1 MEPNQ
6 SISTWQRPKTT
17 KLYVHPPFAER
28 FVTLW
33 PDFKIVNGLITDEPV
48 KSYEAFGAL
57 FFLGEPFQ
65 HLDWQK
71 TRFITR
77 DDGIPIHHM
86 CYDAGD
92 YRLEMECFCSMARD
106 PVTFCRVWV
115 TNTSA
120 WPVESTLSILP
131 RSGDERYLTEYHWDG
146 YGTYAPG
153 ANTWHMLP
161 TDWRY
166 DGQGALAEGE
176 RRIAI
181 HNPAALSTTWQTLV
195 KSLPL
200 NIRNF
205 LSFQFKLPV
214 DGQVLLE
221 FAFYNHAPCAQT
233 FDYDAEKAACIAGW
247 QEIFSKITRAP
258 KTDVPVYQTLYRH
271 LVAQLMQMLCIPEGK
286 DYVLPRQGGVNR
298 GVWPW
303 EACDFLAPLDLIG
316 LSGYTEPVFD
326 YFMRVMQIKTG
337 ENKGKIEH
345 AAVNWGCLT
354 GAVIGG
360 LSQHLLQMN
369 DAARFEQYRQALL
382 DGFDW
387 MERTRAKTRAADFTG
402 VGRGLFPP
410 MRAHDWEGDFQS
422 WCATDAN
429 NLIGLSHLERLFQH
443 FADPQAAQIEAA
455 YADYRAVMLKTL
467 ADICAGTENDAE
479 IMIPH
484 QLGVPFKDPPVWPYF
499 AEVTALFR
507 AGIIQ
512 PGSTVFKQVEAY
524 FRNRNFIREG
534 FTGLMP
540 CSLIEYLPTEH
551 TSGHEWYVVTSDV
564 YWFHAWLACGE
575 TEKARL
581 VFYTMLKFAMSA
593 EFYMLERFADNDPT
607 FTPWQP
613 NASANGRMLLM
624 MLEFFDSKGMDK

>member
-1 MEPNQ
+1 MNPD
-6 SISTWQRPKTT
+6 SSMSAWQRPKTT

-28 FVTLW
+28 FITLW

-48 KSYEAFGAL
+48 KSYEAFGML
-57 FFLGEPFQ
+57 FFVGDPLR

-77 DDGIPIHHM
+77 DDGIPVHHLLHE
-86 CYDAGD
+86 AGD
-92 YRLEMECFCSMARD
+92 YRLEMECFCSMTRD
-106 PVTFCRVWV
+106 PVTYCRVTL

-120 WPVESTLSILP
+120 WPVSDVFSVLP
-131 RSGDERYLTEYHWDG
+131 RSGDERYLTEYNWDG

-153 ANTWHMLP
+153 TNTWHMLP
-161 TDWRY
+161 THWRY
-166 DGQGALAEGE
+166 DSQEGALAEDD

-181 HNPAALSTTWQTLV
+181 HHPAALSAAWQAQIEA
-195 KSLPL
+195 LPL
-200 NIRNF
+200 NVRNL
-205 LSFQFKLPV
+205 LSYSFTLPV
-214 DGQVLLE
+214 GGQATFE
-221 FAFYNHAPCAQT
+221 FALYNRAPSSLA
-233 FDYDAEKAACIAGW
+233 FDYAAEKARCIAGW
-247 QEIFSKITRAP
+247 QTIFDKVTRQP
-258 KTDVPVYQTLYRH
+258 KTEQPIYHTLYRH
-271 LVAQLMQMLCIPEGK
+271 LIAQSMQMLCYPAGK

-303 EACDFLAPLDLIG
+303 EACDFLIPLDQIG
-316 LSGYTEPVFD
+316 LSDYTEPAYD
-326 YFMRVMQIKTG
+326 YFLSEMQVKDG
-337 ENKGKIEH
+337 PKKGKIEH

-354 GAVIGG
+354 GAVMGG
-360 LSQHLLQMN
+360 MALHLLQVN
-369 DAARFEQYRQALL
+369 DRARFAHYRQALL

-387 MERTRAKTRAADFTG
+387 MERTRATTRAPGFSG
-402 VGRGLFPP
+402 IGKGLFPP

-429 NLIGLSHLERLFQH
+429 NLIGLAHLVNLFQH
-443 FADPQAAQIEAA
+443 FDDPQAGRIAAA
-455 YADYRAVMLKTL
+455 YADYRAVMEQTL
-467 ADICAGTENDAE
+467 ADICAGKEQDAE

-512 PGSTVFKQVEAY
+512 PGSNVFKQVEAY
-524 FRNRNFIREG
+524 FRNRHFIRAG

-551 TSGHEWYVVTSDV
+551 TSGHEWYMVTSDA

-575 TEKARL
+575 VEKARQ
-581 VFYTMLKFAMSA
+581 VFYTVLKFAMSA
-593 EFYMLERFADNDPT
+593 EFYMLERYADNDPT

-613 NASANGRMLLM
+613 NASANGRMITMLLA
-624 MLEFFDSKGMDK
+624 FFDNALSQ